1 MLVDGSYLGTQG
13 YTLLKKNLTDKQLD
27 DIRNDLTINPFTMNG
42 KAPPLFVYR
51 ESSKKIFVPHYYGL
65 NKFGPPALKTKLLDG
80 DDIASGL
87 EFNGFLRENQV
98 PIVEQFQ
105 EMLNKGIQ
113 DVGAFSGLL
122 ELYCGFGKTCLAIY
136 LIAYFKKKTLIIV
149 HKEFLMNQWID
160 QLNVFIPGIRVGK
173 IQGKVFDIENKD
185 VVLGMLQSLS
195 MKEYPASAFSSF
207 GFTIVDEVHHIAS
220 EVFSNSLFRIVTKRM
235 LGLSATMNRKD
246 GCTKVFKM
254 FLGNVVAKRTR
265 EARKV
270 TVRAIEYISQD
281 EPFNKLI
288 VDYKGQPAYSSMIS
302 KLCAFAP
309 RTEFILHVLDEII
322 KNDPNQQIM
331 ILAHNKNILKYMH
344 DAIESRSIA
353 TVGYYVGGM
362 KRSALK
368 ETETKKIVIATYA
381 MASEALD
388 IKTLTTLIMATP
400 KTDIEQSIG
409 RILREKESNAVVYDI
424 VDRHS
429 LFKNQY
435 KKRHAYYKKEKYGV
449 YKIFSTVFTTKYE
462 SKLWKMVL
470 AGVGNTCNP
479 NKTSDSDGDGDGDSD
494 GDSDSDGG
502 DSKNNVGVCFF
513 K

>member
-1 MLVDGSYLGTQG
+1 MPVADSYLGTQG
-13 YTLLKKNLTDKQLD
+13 YTLLKKNLTDNQLA
-27 DIRNDLTINPFTMNG
+27 DIRNELTIRPFTMNG

-51 ESSKKIFVPHYYGL
+51 ESPKKMFVPHYYGL
-65 NKFGPPALKTKLLDG
+65 EKFGNPTLKTKLLDG
-80 DDIASGL
+80 DDTAPGL
-87 EFNGFLRENQV
+87 VFNGSLRENQV
-98 PIVEQFQ
+98 PVVEKFQ
-105 EMLNKGIQ
+105 QMLNEGIQ
-113 DVGAFSGLL
+113 DVGAFAGLL

-149 HKEFLMNQWID
+149 HKEFLMDQWID
-160 QLNVFIPGIRVGK
+160 QLNVFLPGIRIGK

-254 FLGNVVAKRTR
+254 FLGKVVAKRTR

-270 TVRAIEYISQD
+270 TVRAIEYVSQD
-281 EPFNKLI
+281 VEFNKLI
-288 VDYKGQPAYSSMIS
+288 LDYKGQPAYSSMIS
-302 KLCAFAP
+302 KLCSFAP
-309 RTEFILHVLDEII
+309 RTEFILHVLEEIL
-322 KNDPNQQIM
+322 KADPKQQIM
-331 ILAHNKNILKYMH
+331 VLAHNKNMLKYLH

-362 KRSALK
+362 KKSALK
-368 ETETKKIVIATYA
+368 ETESKKIVIATYA

-435 KKRHAYYKKEKYGV
+435 RKRQAYYKKEKYGV
-449 YKIFSTVFTTKYE
+449 YKIFSTVFTTCYE

-470 AGVGNTCNP
+470 AGFGC
-479 NKTSDSDGDGDGDSD
+479 TSKPEKKSNR
-494 GDSDSDGG
+494 DSDSDSDNS
-502 DSKNNVGVCFF
+502 DSEKDKNMGVCFF
-513 K
+513 KIKD